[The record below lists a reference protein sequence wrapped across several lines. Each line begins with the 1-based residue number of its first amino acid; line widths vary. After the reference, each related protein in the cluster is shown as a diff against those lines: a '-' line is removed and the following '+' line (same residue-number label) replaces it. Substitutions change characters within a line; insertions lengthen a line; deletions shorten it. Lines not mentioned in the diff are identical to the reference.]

1 MAVSF
6 PSGFK
11 ITSAEAVD
19 TRILLTKAEMLAMK
33 KAQMPS
39 AYFCICKEDG
49 QLYLYNGANDI
60 DPVTGRFRKFEVSAG
75 EDFNAGVISQEQI
88 KTLFQKE
95 E

>member
-19 TRILLTKAEMLAMK
+19 TRIVLTKAEMLAIK

-39 AYFCICKEDG
+39 VYFCICKEDG

-60 DPVTGRFRKFEVSAG
+60 DPVTGRFRLCIQNNSDIEF
-75 EDFNAGVISQEQI
+75 DAGVIS
-88 KTLFQKE
+88 
-95 E
+95 